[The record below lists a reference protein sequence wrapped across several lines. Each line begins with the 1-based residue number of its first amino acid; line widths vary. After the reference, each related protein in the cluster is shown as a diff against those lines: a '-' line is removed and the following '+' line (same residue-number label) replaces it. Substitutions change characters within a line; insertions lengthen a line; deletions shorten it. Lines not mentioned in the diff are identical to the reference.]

1 VNTGGPAFPHGPLGD
16 SIQHEDGRISH
27 QWQGSAGMDL
37 LDWMAGQALAAMVEA
52 ESKES
57 HKQLT
62 NDGYEH
68 EATHFPRGFADEDY
82 WDGAAKA
89 SYACAAAMLAEK
101 ARREADHSGDA
112 NKTVPSKSALIRA
125 GRDLFTWADKTMD
138 ETDECRVFLHNWR
151 EAVRCQPEDN
161 SPDAGKMAALEASNR
176 ELVEALESCE
186 AAFSK
191 FAPQEESAYGM
202 AWIKVR
208 ATLAKAKGVA

>member
-1 VNTGGPAFPHGPLGD
+1 
-16 SIQHEDGRISH
+16 
-27 QWQGSAGMDL
+27 MDL

-101 ARREADHSGDA
+101 ARREADHS
-112 NKTVPSKSALIRA
+112 
-125 GRDLFTWADKTMD
+125 
-138 ETDECRVFLHNWR
+138 
-151 EAVRCQPEDN
+151 EDTLVKDH
-161 SPDAGKMAALEASNR
+161 SPNAGKVVEINR
-176 ELVEALESCE
+176 ELVEALTNMLARDKRNTCQHEETHRGGVLWEICDNCKASWADDQGGKPPWSDPPEWIAAE
-186 AAFSK
+186 AA
-191 FAPQEESAYGM
+191 
-202 AWIKVR
+202 
-208 ATLAKAKGVA
+208 LAKAKGGA